1 MAHLVSLIMRRVRTT
16 ILAALCTN
24 VWFSGRAAAQKFMLT
39 QHFPRCEPAQQE
51 KQIHRLG
58 SVLPFAAYVTNG
70 SDAEETGHSQL

>member
-58 SVLPFAAYVTNG
+58 SCQPFAATQI
-70 SDAEETGHSQL
+70 DDRLCAESGLSA